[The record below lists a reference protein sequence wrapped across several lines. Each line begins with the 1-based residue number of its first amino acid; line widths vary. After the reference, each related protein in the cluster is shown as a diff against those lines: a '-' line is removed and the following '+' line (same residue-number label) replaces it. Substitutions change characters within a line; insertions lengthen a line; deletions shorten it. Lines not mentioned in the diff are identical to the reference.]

1 MKPDQTNIQELWD
14 LFVSDK
20 ASIQQV
26 NTLFEY
32 IKNAAN
38 DDENI
43 AFFRH
48 AVNKIP
54 PSFYKTDDEVVHSIL
69 DSIIASDKDLKDSL
83 DKNKRVT
90 PVLHISLL
98 RKWSWAAASILL
110 LLGIGSYFLLA
121 KKEKRPT
128 IAVNTPTD
136 VSAPTDNRAMI
147 TLADGTKVFLDS
159 VGNGQ
164 LAQQGTIKLIK
175 LANGKIVYQPLGNGR
190 GQSMAYNTLSNPR
203 GSKVIDMQLS
213 DGSHVWLNAGSSI
226 TYPVAFIGNERSVK
240 LEGEGYF
247 EVAPLTLP
255 TGQAGPKGGHG
266 KMPFKVSVNGAEI
279 QVLGT
284 HFNVN
289 AFKDDG
295 QDIKITL
302 LEGSVKI
309 NSGNA
314 TGLLKPGQQA
324 LVANDVKIV
333 SDVDMHLVMAW
344 KNGYFQFDRASL
356 QNVMKQVSRWYDVD
370 VVYEGYNQPREFAG
384 EIQRGLSL
392 SEVLK
397 ILEKNKVHF
406 RIEGKKLVV
415 MPD

>member
-20 ASIQQV
+20 ASMQQV

-32 IKNAAN
+32 IKNAAH

-43 AFFRH
+43 AFFRE
-48 AVNKIP
+48 AINKIP
-54 PSFYKTDDEVVHSIL
+54 SSFYKTDDEVVHSIL

-83 DKNKRVT
+83 EKNTRVT
-90 PVLHISLL
+90 PVRHISVL
-98 RKWSWAAASILL
+98 RKWGWAAASILL
-110 LLGIGSYFLLA
+110 LLGIGSYFLLT
-121 KKEKRPT
+121 KKEKQPT

-136 VSAPTDNRAMI
+136 IAAPTGNRAMI

-159 VGNGQ
+159 VGKGQ
-164 LAQQGTIKLIK
+164 LAQQGSIKLIK
-175 LANGKIVYQPLGNGR
+175 LANGKIAYQPLGDGR
-190 GQSMAYNTLSNPR
+190 DQSVAYNTLSNPR

-213 DGSHVWLNAGSSI
+213 DGSHVWLNAGSAI
-226 TYPVAFIGNERSVK
+226 TYPVAFIGNDRSVE

-247 EVAPLTLP
+247 EVAKDAKRKFIVTAN
-255 TGQAGPKGGHG
+255 G
-266 KMPFKVSVNGAEI
+266 VNTE
-279 QVLGT
+279 VLGT

-295 QDIKITL
+295 QHIKITL

-309 NSGNA
+309 NNGNA

-324 LVANDVKIV
+324 LVANEVKIV
-333 SDVDMHLVMAW
+333 SDVDLHLVMAW
-344 KNGYFQFDRASL
+344 KNGYFQFDKASL
-356 QNVMKQVSRWYDVD
+356 QNVMQQVSRWYDVD

-384 EIQRGLSL
+384 EIQRDLSL

-406 RIEGKKLVV
+406 RIEGKELRV